1 MSESVIPQSTIDQ
14 FDQRGETELR
24 DYYQGQ
30 VSRLGLNHPKIL
42 AFQGYMDNRFGV
54 QITPSE
60 RLPELDQFGFYQLT
74 IPQRQEAAESIA
86 SGSFIQEVEDEL
98 AQRIPRTIPNT
109 QRIFRPSLG
118 YAPPETMQNPQFTEA
133 RFGAIREG
141 LKDRLARALN
151 DNPQN
156 IDIESGLDDTTQR
169 ALLSFQQ
176 RPEDKL
182 SFLQQKYGRE
192 NVKEFSYDGKPNF
205 LIKENG
211 RQVLVDELG
220 FSFGDV
226 LDASRGGL
234 TFLGEMTGAALG
246 PKVPVPLIR
255 RGAKVLKSAGGA
267 GVGKTT
273 AEYVSEGIEAA
284 NNPEADFQQYAPLG
298 RGALTAT
305 IDYPMG
311 KGFQFLGRA
320 LFNQRVPGASEQ
332 IDEVIKAADRLT
344 QRFADEGIEIPL
356 SPSMRMSRGAAQLE
370 QETIEQTA
378 RLGLSAPEQSG
389 VTRMRLELADNMKN
403 LLDILQ
409 TGQGNMDEIVEVA
422 RKSYADMA
430 AAARQSASEETK
442 LAAKALG
449 KHFDNLQ
456 KNVVPTLSRRNSVE
470 IGEDLQS
477 VVRSIFNSSKT
488 RVDRAYDA
496 AKSAG
501 EDIPG
506 KNMLSVAEDLIQS
519 LDALGTEIPSGAYD
533 ELILSFVPRS
543 ILRQL
548 RKSKVLG
555 ANAKARLKQIA
566 AYEDAVKGMD
576 GDQMTMFP
584 LFDET
589 APVDPGEPLTLTFQ
603 QILDFKKNIGSM
615 YRQTSRGQYLDRKGL
630 GAMVD
635 TLDGVLDDMASAA
648 DSEAYN
654 LLQEA
659 NEMWL
664 KERKPILDDSVLDK
678 IFREGAVDK
687 IRVSRLLLDQG
698 ENTVNRLKNLRNA
711 LPDEAAR
718 KAFDQDIRDASVSR
732 LFELAENQTNSLIN
746 TGKLARLLK
755 DNEIFNKKSGF
766 FDDKAITT
774 LKRLFSVT
782 QSRKDILGLS
792 AAPTIP
798 LEAVE
803 TVLTRADLPAAER
816 AQLVG
821 QIRDQINLSNRVKAI
836 ELNNARK
843 ILAKGGGEFADNAN
857 STMDALLSLN
867 SSGEVAEF
875 FAGLDEPMKNQIR
888 ARIRAHIFA
897 GATTGTGARTS
908 TNLGEV
914 HLPDPNSTI
923 LKALRNSNSKQY
935 EVVKEILGPNGVQ
948 DVVDVVTILD
958 RMGGDYIK
966 EGSRLVS
973 ADQLQAIGRGGTRR
987 TFVPRV
993 IIGFDLG
1000 VPAYKFLGMALSS
1013 EKFVRAINSGQADKA
1028 INNLLPFVFGA
1039 DDILETYLE
1048 ESTGDPRL
1056 LMGIPRLLGAQ
1067 QPGANDS
1074 LVD

>member
-1 MSESVIPQSTIDQ
+1 MSEFVIPGNVLKALEGKSEDYH
-14 FDQRGETELR
+14 R
-24 DYYQGQ
+24 DYIQEQ
-30 VSRLGLNHPKIL
+30 TSILGPNHPAIV
-42 AFQGYMDNRFGV
+42 AISEYTNNQFGNE
-54 QITPSE
+54 ITPSE
-60 RLPELDQFGFYQLT
+60 RPEVDQFGFYQLT
-74 IPQRQEAAESIA
+74 TPQRQDAAESIA
-86 SGSFIQEVEDEL
+86 SGSFIQEIEDEL

-109 QRIFRPSLG
+109 QRIVSPVFG
-118 YAPPETMQNPQFTEA
+118 YTPPATMQNPEFTEA

-141 LKDRLARALN
+141 FKDRLARALN
-151 DNPQN
+151 DNPEN
-156 IDIESGLDDTTQR
+156 IDIESGLDATAQR

-176 RPEDKL
+176 NPEDKL
-182 SFLQQKYGRE
+182 SFLQQRYGRG
-192 NVKEFSYDGKPNF
+192 NVKEFSYDGKPSF
-205 LIKENG
+205 LVRQGG
-211 RQVLVDELG
+211 RQVLVDEVGL
-220 FSFGDV
+220 SFGDV
-226 LDASRGGL
+226 LDATRGGL
-234 TFLGEMTGAALG
+234 QFIGEMTGAVLG
-246 PKVPVPLIR
+246 PKVPFPFIR
-255 RGAKVLKSAGGA
+255 PGAKVLKSAGGA
-267 GVGKTT
+267 GAGTT
-273 AEYVSEGIEAA
+273 AAEYVSEGIEAGT
-284 NNPEADFQQYAPLG
+284 NPEADFQEFAPIR
-298 RGALTAT
+298 RGAVTTA

-311 KGFQFLGRA
+311 KSFQFLGRA

-332 IDEVIKAADRLT
+332 VDEVIRAADRLT

-378 RLGLSAPEQSG
+378 KAGLSAPEQSG
-389 VTRMRLELADNMKN
+389 VTRLRLELADNMKN

-409 TGQGNMDEIVEVA
+409 TGQGNMDEIIETA
-422 RKSYADMA
+422 RKSYQDMA
-430 AAARQSASEETK
+430 KAARESASDATK
-442 LAAKALG
+442 RSAEALAR
-449 KHFDNLQ
+449 HFENLE
-456 KNVVPTLSRRNSVE
+456 KNVFPTLTRRDSVQ
-470 IGEDLQS
+470 IGEDLQG
-477 VVRSIFNSSKT
+477 VVRSIFDSSKR
-488 RVDRAYDA
+488 RVDTAYDA

-519 LDALGTEIPSGAYD
+519 LDALGTEIPPNAYD
-533 ELILSFVPRS
+533 ELILSFVPKS

-548 RKSKVLG
+548 GKSRVLK

-589 APVDPGEPLTLTFQ
+589 APVNPGEPLTLTFQ

-630 GAMVD
+630 KAMVD
-635 TLDGVLDDMASAA
+635 TLDGVLDDMASSA
-648 DSEAYN
+648 DSEAYD

-664 KERKPILDDSVLDK
+664 RERKPILDDRDLDK
-678 IFREGAVDK
+678 IYRQGATDS
-687 IRVSRLLLDQG
+687 IRIPRILLDQG
-698 ENTVNRLKNLRNA
+698 SNTVNRLKNLRNA

-732 LFELAENQTNSLIN
+732 LFELSQNQSDSLIN
-746 TGKLARLLK
+746 TGKLATLLK
-755 DNEIFNKKSGF
+755 ENQIFNKKSGF
-766 FDDKAITT
+766 FDDTSITT
-774 LKRLFSVT
+774 LKRLFNVS
-782 QSRKDILGLS
+782 SNRKDILGLS
-792 AAPTIP
+792 AAPSIP

-803 TVLTRADLPAAER
+803 TVLTRADLPPRER
-816 AQLVG
+816 AVLIAR
-821 QIRDQINLSNRVKAI
+821 IRDEINLSGRVKAI
-836 ELNNARK
+836 EANNARK

-857 STMDALLSLN
+857 STMNALLNLD
-867 SSGEVAEF
+867 SSGAVKEF

-914 HLPDPNSTI
+914 HLPDPNSKI
-923 LKALRNSNSKQY
+923 LKDLRNKNSVQY
-935 EVVKEILGPNGVQ
+935 EIVEEILTPKGVQ
-948 DVVDVVTILD
+948 DVLDVITILD
-958 RMGGDYIK
+958 RMGGDYIA
-966 EGSRLVS
+966 EGSKLVS

-1000 VPAYKFLGMALSS
+1000 VPAYKILGMALSS
-1013 EKFVRAINSGQADKA
+1013 ERFVRAINSGQADKA
-1028 INNLLPFVFGA
+1028 INNLLPFVFGS
-1039 DDILETYLE
+1039 DLPLELYLE

-1056 LMGIPRLLGAQ
+1056 LMAIPKLLGSRE
-1067 QPGANDS
+1067 PGANEG